1 MIPNDWSRIRTLFD
15 AALEHP
21 PSERASFLEQSC
33 PDDPAL
39 RAEVASLLDA
49 HEHAEATGAFESPF
63 QIENQGG
70 EGADPNGMMSSPDES
85 DRRIGP
91 YRLVRQLGRGG
102 MGTVYLAERVDGQ
115 FRQTVALKLIRW
127 GLDTDDALA
136 RFASERQILADLDH
150 PNIARLYDGGV
161 TDDGR
166 PYFAMEYVEGESITD
181 YCDRYRFSIAQR
193 LDLFRTVC
201 RAVQHAHR
209 NLIVHRDLK
218 PSNILVTEEDDD
230 GTGGAQIKLLDF
242 GIAKLLAEDA
252 LDTTLDLPRTR
263 TGQQALT
270 PEYAAPEQLK
280 GEAITTAT
288 DVYQLGVLLYELL
301 TGRRPHRSTTRLRH
315 EVPQMVLEE
324 APVAPSMA
332 VGRTQERQGD
342 DTTESVTP
350 EAVAGARSTDPAELR
365 RTLAGDLDV
374 ICLKA
379 LKKSPERRY
388 ADVDALADDLERH
401 VTGRPVQARPD
412 SWAYRIGKFVR
423 RHRFGVG
430 AVLLIFLSL
439 VGGTGVALWQARVAD
454 QQRQRAEQRLTDVRE
469 LAGSFLFEF
478 HDAIDELP
486 GSTPARELVVKRAQ
500 EYLSRLSQQARN
512 DPSLQLDLATAYGKL
527 GDVQGNPTN
536 ANLGRTQAALASY
549 RTGLD
554 FVRDVLTHDSTYAE
568 ARSVQANLYEK
579 LGDVQATTGALA
591 AAEESKRRS
600 VRVYRDRARTDTA
613 GRAEQSEYAV
623 ALIKL
628 GDLLGNPN
636 FQNRGQHDDALAQY
650 RKAEPILA
658 RLYAADSSATNTMRL
673 YGLIYERIGTIHDV
687 QGRTDAALQAYR
699 RSLSIRERY
708 ADANP
713 SNTDAIR
720 DLAVAHE
727 KMGHMLVQQG
737 GLDTARRRYEESLD
751 LFRQLYEADPENIQ
765 AQRSLAISHMH
776 LGNVAHHPSRP
787 SFNEPTV
794 AREHYET
801 ARSLL
806 QSVLQIDSSRTDT
819 RSRLDRVNERLGE
832 LPGGS

>member
-1 MIPNDWSRIRTLFD
+1 MTPDDWSRIRSLFD
-15 AALEHP
+15 NALEHP
-21 PSERASFLEQSC
+21 ESERTAFLRRAC
-33 PDDPAL
+33 PDAPAL

-49 HEHAEATGAFESPF
+49 HEHAEATHAFESPF
-63 QIENQGG
+63 RLEEEDGLKG
-70 EGADPNGMMSSPDES
+70 TRPPRDET
-85 DRRIGP
+85 DRRVGP

-127 GLDTDDALA
+127 GLDTDETLA

-161 TDDGR
+161 TEDGR
-166 PYFAMEYVEGESITD
+166 PYFAMEYVEGEPITD
-181 YCDRYRFSIAQR
+181 YCDRHQFSITQR
-193 LDLFRTVC
+193 LALFRTVC

-218 PSNILVTEEDDD
+218 PSNILVTEGDEDDEE
-230 GTGGAQIKLLDF
+230 TGGAQIKLLDF

-252 LDTTLDLPRTR
+252 LDATLGLPRTR

-270 PEYAAPEQLK
+270 PVYAAPEQLK
-280 GEAITTAT
+280 GTTITTAT

-301 TGRRPHRSTTRLRH
+301 TGWRPYRAKGRMRH
-315 EVPQMVLEE
+315 EVAQTILEE
-324 APVAPSMA
+324 TPVAPSKA
-332 VGRTQERQGD
+332 VGRRPETEND
-342 DTTESVTP
+342 DTTEPATP
-350 EAVAGARSTDPAELR
+350 NAVAQARSTDPNGLR
-365 RTLAGDLDV
+365 RALAGDLDV

-379 LKKSPERRY
+379 LKKDPERRY

-401 VTGRPVQARPD
+401 MTGRPVEACPD
-412 SWAYRIGKFVR
+412 SVFYRAGKFIR
-423 RHRFGVG
+423 RHSLGVA
-430 AVLLIFLSL
+430 AVVLIVLSL
-439 VGGTGVALWQARVAD
+439 VGGTGVVLWQARVAD

-486 GSTPARELVVKRAQ
+486 GSTPARELVVRRAQ

-512 DPSLQLDLATAYGKL
+512 DPSLRLDLAVAYGKL

-554 FVRDVLTHDSTYAE
+554 FVRDVLAHGSIHAE

-579 LGDVQATTGALA
+579 LGDVQAATGALA

-600 VRVYRDRARTDTA
+600 ADLYRKLARADTA
-613 GRAEQSEYAV
+613 SRADRSEYAV

-636 FQNRGQHDDALAQY
+636 FPNRGQHDEALAQY
-650 RKAEPILA
+650 REAEPILA
-658 RLYAADSSATNTMRL
+658 RLYAADSSTDNTMRL

-687 QGRTDAALQAYR
+687 EGRTGAALQSYR

-727 KMGHMLVQQG
+727 KMGDMLVQQG
-737 GLDTARRRYEESLD
+737 DLETARTRYQESLG
-751 LFRQLYEADPENIQ
+751 LFRQLSKADPENVQ
-765 AQRSLAISHMH
+765 AQKSLAISHMH
-776 LGNVAHHPSRP
+776 LGDLAHHPSRP
-787 SFNEPTV
+787 SFDEPSV
-794 AREHYET
+794 ARRHYEN
-801 ARSLL
+801 AQSLL
-806 QSVLQIDSSRTDT
+806 QSVLRVDSTRTDT
-819 RSRLDRVNERLGE
+819 RARLDRVNERLAE
-832 LPGGS
+832 LPDGS